1 MDIADKINASVHG
14 TERLL
19 DACVALGLLEKTH
32 QAYNNTELANTFLVS
47 DAEFSVHSYIIYSND
62 YLWPHY
68 NHLESAVVKG
78 INYHHKDHGH
88 TAEHVHVSIYL

>member
-1 MDIADKINASVHG
+1 MVLYRYNLILFFFFFLI
-14 TERLL
+14 L
-19 DACVALGLLEKTH
+19 
-32 QAYNNTELANTFLVS
+32 AYSNTELANSFLVS

-62 YLWPHY
+62 NLWPHY